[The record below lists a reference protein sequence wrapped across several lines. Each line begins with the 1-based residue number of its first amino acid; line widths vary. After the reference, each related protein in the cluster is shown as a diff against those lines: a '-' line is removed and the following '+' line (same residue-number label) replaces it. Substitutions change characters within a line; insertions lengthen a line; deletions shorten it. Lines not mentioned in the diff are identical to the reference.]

1 MAENDLNLKD
11 FLQEFREVLLAKVQ
25 SDPVYRADRRD
36 AWDHQALGRLDR
48 LLRQPFESQ
57 IDGILALAKG
67 FYHEGQRAGLL
78 VGEMGV
84 GKTLCAIA
92 VAHLSPRKRHRTL
105 VMCPGH
111 LVEKWKREI
120 LQTVSDAQVV
130 DLNGPGLKELLAL
143 PGQKPQGREFWVIGK
158 ERAKNHYAFRSAVIH
173 RPLRKTLCCPSC
185 GGSLDPTHVM
195 GKRKLKCERCRA
207 PLWQADTQF
216 RRFAKAEFIKR
227 YLPKGTF
234 DLLIA
239 DEVHEYKGAD
249 TAQGQALA
257 CLAAS
262 AKRSLGLTGTLMGG
276 YSTNLF
282 YLLWRLFPNLTK
294 DKAEYGAEKTF
305 AARYGV
311 LEVVQK
317 TPLRDN
323 YTSIGGRKNREIT
336 KEKPGVSPMVLT
348 DFLLSHSVFLRLQ
361 DLRRHLPPY
370 LEEVVGVEML
380 PEQAEEYQ
388 LLENNLRRACRQALA
403 MGDHSLLGS
412 LVQSLLAYPDGCR
425 RGEVVIHPH
434 SGALVAEA
442 AEIEADLL
450 PKEQK
455 LLDLVQAEVAQGRKC
470 LVCLEHTG
478 KRDLIPTL
486 TEKLRT
492 IGIMPLVLR
501 ADNPPVAKREAFIRK
516 MAPRFQVMITNTNLI
531 KTGLDLV
538 EFPTLI
544 FFQTGYSV
552 FTLRQASRRSWRIGQ
567 EQPVKVYYLNY
578 GNTMQ
583 ELALSLLAAKMETA
597 LAVEGD
603 LTDKGLLALAESGNS
618 MLLELARTLVGDL
631 ERSAGLEGAWQSF
644 QGAAMQADAL
654 LGLDQPVETITTVET
669 TVAMG
674 DSLSTVRITRVVRGR
689 VYPQGQLAIG
699 YVGPHRFLFQ
709 AGKVF
714 FQNRLVGVYDR
725 SGQGEINGK
734 PIQLV
739 KQDSAYL
746 LVELRQEAA

>member
-1 MAENDLNLKD
+1 M
-11 FLQEFREVLLAKVQ
+11 
-25 SDPVYRADRRD
+25 
-36 AWDHQALGRLDR
+36 
-48 LLRQPFESQ
+48 
-57 IDGILALAKG
+57 
-67 FYHEGQRAGLL
+67 
-78 VGEMGV
+78 
-84 GKTLCAIA
+84 
-92 VAHLSPRKRHRTL
+92 
-105 VMCPGH
+105 
-111 LVEKWKREI
+111 
-120 LQTVSDAQVV
+120 
-130 DLNGPGLKELLAL
+130 
-143 PGQKPQGREFWVIGK
+143 
-158 ERAKNHYAFRSAVIH
+158 
-173 RPLRKTLCCPSC
+173 
-185 GGSLDPTHVM
+185 
-195 GKRKLKCERCRA
+195 
-207 PLWQADTQF
+207 
-216 RRFAKAEFIKR
+216 
-227 YLPKGTF
+227 
-234 DLLIA
+234 
-239 DEVHEYKGAD
+239 
-249 TAQGQALA
+249 
-257 CLAAS
+257 
-262 AKRSLGLTGTLMGG
+262 
-276 YSTNLF
+276 
-282 YLLWRLFPNLTK
+282 
-294 DKAEYGAEKTF
+294 
-305 AARYGV
+305 
-311 LEVVQK
+311 VQK
-317 TPLRDN
+317 TSLRDN
-323 YTSIGGRKNREIT
+323 YASIGGRKNREIT

-348 DFLLSHSVFLRLQ
+348 DFLLGHSVFLRLQ
-361 DLRRHLPPY
+361 DLSRHLPPY

-380 PEQAEEYQ
+380 PEQAEEYR

-403 MGDHSLLGS
+403 MGDHSLLGA

-425 RGEVVIHPH
+425 RGEVVLHPH
-434 SGALVAEA
+434 TGELVAEA

-455 LLDLVQAEVAQGRKC
+455 LLDLVRAETAQGRKC

-492 IGIMPLVLR
+492 LGIMPLVLR

-516 MAPRFQVMITNTNLI
+516 MASRFQVMITNTNLI

-631 ERSAGLEGAWQSF
+631 ERPAALEGAWQSF
-644 QGAAMQADAL
+644 QGAALQADAL
-654 LGLDQPVETITTVET
+654 VGLDQPVETVTTVET
-669 TVAMG
+669 TVALG
-674 DSLSTVRITRVVRGR
+674 DSQSTVRITRVVRGR
-689 VYPQGQLAIG
+689 VIPQGKLAIG

-709 AGKVF
+709 EGKVF

-739 KQDSAYL
+739 KKDSAYL